1 MKQNRSSRKAII
13 QLVILLLLCVVLVYP
28 YVFTR
33 SEEPQQSQQPFRTTT
48 AWLQAVGDGEPNVF
62 VGSSM
67 VITTKGAGTFKLL
80 PGAEIAVTSPNCVI
94 QAGSEAGYLFS
105 RCIESGNFGD
115 YVTWQYNNMW
125 TAVPGNAGY
134 YYRTFGTAGQQLTV
148 NQNPYVFPTASG
160 QNDILGNSK
169 GNGYVTA
176 REYMKDG
183 TTDINTNNLDVDAQ
197 DAGLTAK
204 FCYVQLS
211 GLSVEEAFAVAK
223 PHL

>member
-1 MKQNRSSRKAII
+1 MQQKRSRRKAII
-13 QLVILLLLCVVLVYP
+13 QLVILLLVCVMLVYP

-33 SEEPQQSQQPFRTTT
+33 SDESQPSQQFFHTTT
-48 AWLQAVGDGEPNVF
+48 AWLQAVGEGEPNVF

-67 VITTKGAGTFKLL
+67 VMTAKGAGTFQLV
-80 PGAEIAVTSPNCVI
+80 PGAEMGVTSPSCVI

-125 TAVPGNAGY
+125 TAVPGNSGY
-134 YYRTFGTAGQQLTV
+134 YYRTFGTAGQQLTA
-148 NQNPYVFPTASG
+148 NQNPFVFPTKSEK
-160 QNDILGNSK
+160 DILGKTK

-183 TTDINTNNLDVDAQ
+183 TTDIHTNNLDADVQ

-211 GLSVEEAFAVAK
+211 NLSVEEAFAVAK